1 MLVLSKKYFSA
12 SSPSV
17 FGPYIIGIQSGK
29 HKYLSSPAVF
39 LFAVFAPIDLIFFI
53 SEHKYMIKS
62 LLDRCD
68 TSRVFAADHIA
79 DLLGESELFLLHDLF
94 IFNNIDRDVVID
106 ESENVQIHEIDRTLD
121 LDDILFAHFIALCV
135 FDDRNAA
142 VQLIEVKIFIDIHA
156 SASFYVV
163 ENKAFRDTSY
173 IQCIFY
179 HGCFLSVI
187 PEFLPYDQCLMF
199 QHEVLLLL
207 QQPDDY

>member
-1 MLVLSKKYFSA
+1 MPFTLKKYFSA

-17 FGPYIIGIQSGK
+17 FGHY
-29 HKYLSSPAVF
+29 YLSPVSPINPKLSSSAVF
-39 LFAVFAPIDLIFFI
+39 LFAVFASVDLILLI
-53 SEHKYMIKS
+53 RQHEYMIQS

-68 TSRVFAADHIA
+68 TSRILAADHVA
-79 DLLGESELFLLHDLF
+79 DFFWEFQLFLLNDLF
-94 IFNNIDRDVVID
+94 IFNDVDRDVVID
-106 ESENVQIHEIDRTLD
+106 ESEDVQIHEIDRTLD